1 MCNSSVM
8 KCVKRLSELLEIGNK
23 LQPRVPFFHH
33 LTTRL
38 NGYSYRSFFNRI
50 FIAKFDLVRGDH
62 RSG

>member
-1 MCNSSVM
+1 M

-38 NGYSYRSFFNRI
+38 NGYSYRSFLTEFSSLNSI
-50 FIAKFDLVRGDH
+50 
-62 RSG
+62 

>member
-1 MCNSSVM
+1 M

-23 LQPRVPFFHH
+23 LQPRVPFFSSPDNS
-33 LTTRL
+33 TERL
-38 NGYSYRSFFNRI
+38 QLLQFFNRI